1 MADQS
6 EEKADLAEMW
16 VRLEE
21 AWARVSRQI
30 SAELNTQY
38 AAVPAGQALL
48 LQLLDAFGPQRM
60 SDLATL
66 LGMSHGGC
74 TLLVHRAQAAAL
86 VKRVRDGADR
96 RVVWVEMDGQ
106 GEALLAEMRR
116 ARAQIIAHYITQLD
130 PSVVKTLAELL
141 ERITLAFSKAP
152 ER

>member
-1 MADQS
+1 MAGQS
-6 EEKADLAEMW
+6 EEKADLSERW

-21 AWARVSRQI
+21 AWARVSRQV
-30 SAELNTQY
+30 SAELNAQY

-74 TLLVHRAQAAAL
+74 TLLVDRAQAAAL
-86 VKRVRDGADR
+86 VKRVRDEADR
-96 RVVWVEMDGQ
+96 RVVWVEMDEQ
-106 GEALLAEMRR
+106 GEALLVEMRR
-116 ARAQIIAHYITQLD
+116 ARAQIIARYVARLD
-130 PSVVKTLAELL
+130 PNAVEALAALL
-141 ERITLAFSKAP
+141 ERIALGLSKSP